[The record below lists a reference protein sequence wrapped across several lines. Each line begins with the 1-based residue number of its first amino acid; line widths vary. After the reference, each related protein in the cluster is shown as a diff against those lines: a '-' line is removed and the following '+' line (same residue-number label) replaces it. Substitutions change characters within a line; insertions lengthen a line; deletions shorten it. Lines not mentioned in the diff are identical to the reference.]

1 MAEHELIPRRVRRSV
16 VEALADTRV
25 VLISG
30 ARQTGKSTLA
40 MSVARDEHPADFITL
55 DDDGQRAAAQA
66 DPKGFLARRTG
77 PVVIDEIQRVPEL
90 LLAIKMAVDFD
101 NTPGRFLL
109 TGSANILSAPRVM
122 DSLAGRIEIVTLWPL
137 SQGELID
144 VEEESFVDALFD
156 NAPRSLKVTP
166 IDFHGLAEILAR
178 GGFPEVVARAASAR
192 RRQWF
197 DSYVQSIVERD
208 IRDLADVRRSNEI
221 GRLLRLIATRVG
233 NILQPATVA
242 HDLSIGRLTV
252 ESYVGLLETLY
263 VVRRL
268 PAWRPGLGARV
279 VHAPKAY
286 VVDSGLL
293 AYLLNADA
301 ERLVEDVRISGMVLE
316 SFVAME
322 VLRQLERS
330 LPRVFLHHFR
340 DKGDYEVDLV
350 LESARGEVAG
360 IEVKASA
367 TVRRQ
372 DFRGLERLKRLA
384 GDRFACGVVL
394 YVGDDVY
401 PFGDD
406 LWAVPV
412 SALWAGR

>member
-1 MAEHELIPRRVRRSV
+1 MAAPEVIPRRVRRSV

-30 ARQTGKSTLA
+30 ARQAGKSTLA
-40 MSVARDEHPADFITL
+40 MSVARQEHPADFITL

-66 DPKGFLARRTG
+66 DPKGFIARRTA
-77 PVVIDEIQRVPEL
+77 PIVIDEIQRVPEL
-90 LLAIKMAVDFD
+90 LLAIKMAVDVD

-137 SQGELID
+137 SQGEL
-144 VEEESFVDALFD
+144 VGVTESFVDTLFD
-156 NAPRSLKVTP
+156 NAPRSLKATP
-166 IDFHGLAEILAR
+166 IDFKGLAELLAR
-178 GGFPEVVARAASAR
+178 GGFPEVVARAAPAR
-192 RRQWF
+192 RSQWF
-197 DSYVQSIVERD
+197 ESYVQSMVERD
-208 IRDLADVRRSNEI
+208 IRDLADVRRSDEI

-242 HDLSIGRLTV
+242 RDLSIGRLTV
-252 ESYVGLLETLY
+252 DSYIGLLETLY
-263 VVRRL
+263 VIRRL

-293 AYLLNADA
+293 AHLLNADA
-301 ERLVEDVRISGMVLE
+301 ERIVDDVRISGMVLE

-322 VLRQLERS
+322 VLRQLESSRT
-330 LPRVFLHHFR
+330 RVFAHHFR
-340 DKGDYEVDLV
+340 DKDDREVDLV
-350 LESARGEVAG
+350 LESARGEVVG

-367 TVRRQ
+367 TVRPQ
-372 DFRGLERLKRLA
+372 EFRGLERLKRLA
-384 GDRFACGVVL
+384 GDRFACGVIL
-394 YVGDDVY
+394 YVGEHVH

-412 SALWAGR
+412 SALWAAG

>member
-1 MAEHELIPRRVRRSV
+1 MAARQLIARNARRAV

-40 MSVARDEHPADFITL
+40 MSIARDEHPADFITL
-55 DDDGQRAAAQA
+55 DDEGQRAAAQA
-66 DPKGFLARRTG
+66 DPRGFLARRTG

-90 LLAIKMAVDFD
+90 LLAIKMAVDRD
-101 NTPGRFLL
+101 DTPGQFLL
-109 TGSANILSAPRVM
+109 TGSANILTAPRVM

-137 SQGELID
+137 SQGEL
-144 VEEESFVDALFD
+144 VGVGESFVDAVLGG
-156 NAPRSLKVTP
+156 APPSVTPDP
-166 IDFHGLAEILAR
+166 IDFHGLAEVLAR
-178 GGFPEVVARAASAR
+178 GGFPEVVARGTQAR
-192 RRQWF
+192 RRRWF
-197 DSYVQSIVERD
+197 ESYLHSMVERD
-208 IRDLADVRRSNEI
+208 IQDLADVRRSDEF

-233 NILQPATVA
+233 NILQPANLA
-242 HDLSIGRLTV
+242 HDLAIGRFTV
-252 ESYVGLLETLY
+252 ESYIGLLETLY

-268 PAWRPGLGARV
+268 PAWRVGLGPRV

-301 ERLVEDVRISGMVLE
+301 ERIVDDVRISGMLLE

-322 VLRQLERS
+322 VLRQLEWSRE
-330 LPRVFLHHFR
+330 RVFLYHFR
-340 DKGDYEVDLV
+340 DKDDREVDLV
-350 LESARGEVAG
+350 MESARGRVAG

-367 TVRRQ
+367 TVRPH
-372 DFRGLERLKRLA
+372 DFKGLKRLKGLA

-394 YVGDDVY
+394 YVGEHRV

-412 SALWAGR
+412 SALWTAD

>member
-1 MAEHELIPRRVRRSV
+1 
-16 VEALADTRV
+16 

-40 MSVARDEHPADFITL
+40 MSVAREEHPADFVTL
-55 DDDGQRAAAQA
+55 DDEGQRAAAQA
-66 DPKGFLARRTG
+66 DPRGFIARRTG
-77 PVVIDEIQRVPEL
+77 RVVIDEIQRVPEL
-90 LLAIKMAVDFD
+90 LLAIKMAVDVD

-137 SQGELID
+137 SQGELAG
-144 VEEESFVDALFD
+144 VEEGFVDALFA
-156 NAPRSLKVTP
+156 NAPPSLSDTA
-166 IDFHGLAEILAR
+166 IDFHGLAELLVR
-178 GGFPEVVARAASAR
+178 GGFPEVVARDVPHR
-192 RRQWF
+192 RSQWF
-197 DSYVQSIVERD
+197 ESYVQSMVERD
-208 IRDLADVRRSNEI
+208 IRDLADVRRSDEI
-221 GRLLRLIATRVG
+221 GRLLRLLATRVG

-242 HDLSIGRLTV
+242 RDLSIGRLTV

-293 AYLLNADA
+293 AHLLNADA
-301 ERLVEDVRISGMVLE
+301 KRIVEDVRISGMVLE

-322 VLRQLERS
+322 VLRQLEHSR
-330 LPRVFLHHFR
+330 PRISAHHFR
-340 DKGDYEVDLV
+340 DKNDREVDLV
-350 LESARGEVAG
+350 LESARGDVVG

-367 TVRRQ
+367 TVRPQ
-372 DFRGLERLKRLA
+372 DFKGLERLKRLA
-384 GDRFACGVVL
+384 GDRFSCGVIL
-394 YVGDDVY
+394 YVGGQTI

-412 SALWAGR
+412 SALWAAR

>member
-1 MAEHELIPRRVRRSV
+1 M

-40 MSVARDEHPADFITL
+40 ISVARSEHPADFITL
-55 DDDGQRAAAQA
+55 DDDALRAAAQA
-66 DPKGFLARRTG
+66 DPKGFLARRAG

-90 LLAIKMAVDFD
+90 LLAIKMAVDTD

-137 SQGELID
+137 SQGELAG
-144 VEEESFVDALFD
+144 VSEGFVDALLRG
-156 NAPRSLKVTP
+156 APLRGTADGV
-166 IDFHGLAEILAR
+166 DFHGLADLLAR
-178 GGFPEVVARAASAR
+178 GGFPEVVARDGRAR
-192 RRQWF
+192 RRRWF
-197 DSYVQSIVERD
+197 ESYLQALVERD
-208 IRDLADVRRSNEI
+208 IRDLADVRRSDEI
-221 GRLLRLIATRVG
+221 ERLLRLIATRVG
-233 NILQPATVA
+233 NILQPANLA
-242 HDLSIGRLTV
+242 HDLSIGRFTV
-252 ESYVGLLETLY
+252 ESYIGLLETLY

-301 ERLVEDVRISGMVLE
+301 DRIVDDVRLSGMVLE

-322 VLRQLERS
+322 VLRQLECSKERAS
-330 LPRVFLHHFR
+330 LYHFR
-340 DKGDYEVDLV
+340 DKDNREVDLV
-350 LESARGEVAG
+350 IESARGEVAG
-360 IEVKASA
+360 IEVKASS
-367 TVRRQ
+367 TVRPQ
-372 DFRGLERLKRLA
+372 DFKGLKRLRRLA
-384 GDRFACGVVL
+384 GDRFACGIVL
-394 YVGDDVY
+394 YVGEQNI
-401 PFGDD
+401 PFGEG

-412 SALWAGR
+412 SALWAPG

>member
-1 MAEHELIPRRVRRSV
+1 MAENELTPRHVRRSV
-16 VEALADTRV
+16 VEALSDTRV

-40 MSVARDEHPADFITL
+40 MSVARDEHPADFVTL

-66 DPKGFLARRTG
+66 DPKGFIARRTG

-90 LLAIKMAVDFD
+90 LLAIKMAVDVD

-109 TGSANILSAPRVM
+109 TGSANILSAPRVR
-122 DSLAGRIEIVTLWPL
+122 DSLAGRIEIVTLWPF
-137 SQGELID
+137 SQGELGG
-144 VEEESFVDALFD
+144 VEEGFIGALFD
-156 NAPRSLKVTP
+156 NAPRSLKLTP
-166 IDFHGLAEILAR
+166 IDFQGLAELLAR
-178 GGFPEVVARAASAR
+178 GGFPEIVARPAPAR
-192 RRQWF
+192 RSQWF
-197 DSYVQSIVERD
+197 DSYVQSMVERD

-221 GRLLRLIATRVG
+221 DRLLRLLATRVG

-242 HDLSIGRLTV
+242 RSLAIGRLTV

-263 VVRRL
+263 IVRRL

-279 VHAPKAY
+279 VQAPKAY

-293 AYLLNADA
+293 AHLLNADA

-316 SFVAME
+316 NFVAME
-322 VLRQLERS
+322 VLRQTERF
-330 LPRVFLHHFR
+330 LPRIYLHHFR

-350 LESARGEVAG
+350 LESARGKVAG

-367 TVRRQ
+367 TVRPQ

-384 GDRFACGVVL
+384 GEQFACGVIL
-394 YVGDDVY
+394 YVGAQVI

-406 LWAVPV
+406 MWAVPV
-412 SALWAGR
+412 SALWAAG